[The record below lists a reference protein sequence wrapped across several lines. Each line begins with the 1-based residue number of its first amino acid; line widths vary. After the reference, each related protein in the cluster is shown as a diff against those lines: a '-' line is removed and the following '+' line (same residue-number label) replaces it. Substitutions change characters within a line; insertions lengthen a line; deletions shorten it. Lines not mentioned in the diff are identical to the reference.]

1 MSGSCSCLLA
11 VFIIVSSF
19 SFCTSSSPLIAI
31 CATIYTSLA
40 AWNVRK
46 HTCIH
51 TGHKLTLFISG
62 RKTYLYNSRTN
73 ACHSRSSSA
82 EDDHWRFRDLR
93 RQSRSTGIIFA
104 DVRTYIGRGKNPTKH
119 QAWPENGA
127 IQTNKKVV
135 IRREREVDEHADEN
149 EGSCVMAR
157 DASGGQTRRNR

>member
-46 HTCIH
+46 HTCMH

-119 QAWPENGA
+119 QAWLENGA

-135 IRREREVDEHADEN
+135 IREN
-149 EGSCVMAR
+149 VKWTNMPTRMKCSCV
-157 DASGGQTRRNR
+157 